1 MADKQAPLLLHAF
14 STFTMGGPQRR
25 FLQIANAFGPRY
37 RHAIVAMDGNTK
49 TVSGLNDDVMFD
61 IVPMP
66 AQKSGGLS
74 LGNLR
79 RMAAVIRDQKPD
91 LLVSYNWGA
100 IEWALV
106 NRLLRLASQIHFEDG
121 FGPEEAGG
129 RQISRRVWTRRL
141 AIGGRCELVV
151 PSRTLATIAHD
162 VWRIPDERC
171 HFVPNGIELERF
183 ADSTPLPMPF
193 GDEHTVIGTIGMLR
207 AEKNI
212 GRLLRAFAQL
222 DDPAVRLA
230 IVGEGS
236 EGKALRRQAEQLGLG
251 DRIAFLGHTD
261 YPERAHACFNIFALS
276 SDTEQMPYSVIE
288 AMAAGLPVVAT
299 DVGDVRKMLAP
310 SVAAECVVAKGD
322 EAAFV
327 QRLQWLTSDPEACA
341 RIGAANQ
348 AHVQASYGIDRMLET
363 YDRLFQARMRERR

>member
-25 FLQIANAFGPRY
+25 FLQIANA
-37 RHAIVAMDGNTK
+37 AMDGNTK

-91 LLVSYNWGA
+91 LLVSYNWGS

-106 NRLLRLASQIHFEDG
+106 NRLLRLASQIH

-212 GRLLRAFAQL
+212 GRLLRAFA
-222 DDPAVRLA
+222 A
-230 IVGEGS
+230 
-236 EGKALRRQAEQLGLG
+236 
-251 DRIAFLGHTD
+251 
-261 YPERAHACFNIFALS
+261 
-276 SDTEQMPYSVIE
+276 
-288 AMAAGLPVVAT
+288 
-299 DVGDVRKMLAP
+299 
-310 SVAAECVVAKGD
+310 
-322 EAAFV
+322 
-327 QRLQWLTSDPEACA
+327 
-341 RIGAANQ
+341 
-348 AHVQASYGIDRMLET
+348 
-363 YDRLFQARMRERR
+363 